1 MDQYCSQ
8 WFYHNS
14 IFDYLFIF
22 IVISIRKWN
31 FLRSMYILEFLF
43 LVRCFQASDPTWGH
57 VNHHRLQNSLN
68 IDFTGIH
75 ALEHLFSI
83 KIYEQ
88 LDQYEIFRT
97 ILKFWVLIGPTLV
110 TPLGWARSRR
120 TITDDATLVHLGA
133 VHILPNPRCGGYG
146 GQQSIPIYRV

>member
-83 KIYEQ
+83 KFYERW
-88 LDQYEIFRT
+88 DQDEMSRT
-97 ILKFWVLIGPTLV
+97 ILKIWVLIGNSCLCMWLRPDVVSQIV
-110 TPLGWARSRR
+110 TQPCVAGFFL
-120 TITDDATLVHLGA
+120 LEY
-133 VHILPNPRCGGYG
+133 ILRNH
-146 GQQSIPIYRV
+146 

>member
-83 KIYEQ
+83 KFYEKW
-88 LDQYEIFRT
+88 DQIEIST
-97 ILKFWVLIGPTLV
+97 IILKFSLLMLRWLLDYTLG
-110 TPLGWARSRR
+110 LGKTTT
-120 TITDDATLVHLGA
+120 TITDYAATLVHLGA
-133 VHILPNPRCGGYG
+133 VHILHNN
-146 GQQSIPIYRV
+146 